1 MTTNKLTSSNI
12 TFTANGVLKTLVS
25 ATLATSLSFVSA
37 GEPVWDAN
45 KVELEIKQLNQG
57 VYAVYD
63 SRADDM
69 AGQGI
74 PMATSSGII
83 IGDNSV
89 LLVDTMLNERLN
101 KQLLSLV
108 KSVTDKPIKYAI
120 NTSFHGDHSYGNYYL
135 PESIQVIQHANA
147 KQYVDSH
154 FQQDT
159 QFMIQN
165 FGQGRG
171 IEDVKASTGDILI
184 PESGELTI
192 DLGGR
197 QVLVKDFGFAQ
208 TGGDLFVW
216 LEKSKVMWTG
226 NAMVSEKPGLPW
238 LLDGHLVATLNTLQG
253 VYDFLPQDATVVP
266 GHSYPVNKSDLKW
279 NIDYLASV
287 KQKVGHAL
295 EQGLTLKQTIKQVP
309 MDEFRGYALFDWVH
323 PGLNVPSAYKDL
335 AKAK

>member
-1 MTTNKLTSSNI
+1 MKLNMQFKSLFNKSAGK
-12 TFTANGVLKTLVS
+12 TFTAM
-25 ATLATSLSFVSA
+25 ALATSSALALA

-45 KVELEIKQLNQG
+45 KVALELKKLNDG
-57 VYAVYD
+57 VYAVFD

-69 AGQGI
+69 AGQGV
-74 PMATSSGII
+74 PMATSAGII
-83 IGDNSV
+83 VGDESV

-101 KQLLSLV
+101 SQLLSLV
-108 KSVTDKPIKYAI
+108 KSVTDKPIKYAV

-135 PESIQVIQHANA
+135 PDSISVIQHANTKA
-147 KQYVDSH
+147 YVDSH
-154 FQQDT
+154 FEKDT

-171 IEDVKASTGDILI
+171 IEEVKATTGDILI
-184 PESGELTI
+184 PEEGELVV

-238 LLDGHLVATLNTLQG
+238 LLDGHLVATLETLQG
-253 VYDFLPQDATVVP
+253 VYDFLPSQATVIP
-266 GHSYPVNKSDLKW
+266 GHSYPVNKTDLKW

-287 KQKVGHAL
+287 KQKVGHAI
-295 EQGLTLKQTIKQVP
+295 EQGLTLKQTIAQVP

-323 PGLNVPSAYKDL
+323 PGLNIPSAYHDL
-335 AKAK
+335 AKK